1 MEQDD
6 INIAAAGSGCFP
18 LCRLHSWFFTLIL
31 CWRKE
36 DRCGRS
42 EGAGAGG
49 DGGSTGHVEAGTL
62 ELLGQQLTET
72 L

>member
-1 MEQDD
+1 MTL
-6 INIAAAGSGCFP
+6 ILLLLAAAAFP

-36 DRCGRS
+36 DRCGGS
-42 EGAGAGG
+42 EGEVAGG
-49 DGGSTGHVEAGTL
+49 DGRSTGHMEAWTL